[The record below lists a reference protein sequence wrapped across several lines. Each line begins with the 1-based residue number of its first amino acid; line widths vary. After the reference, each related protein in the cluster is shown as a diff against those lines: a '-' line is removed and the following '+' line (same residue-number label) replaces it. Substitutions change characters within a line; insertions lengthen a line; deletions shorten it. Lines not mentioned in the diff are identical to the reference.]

1 MLHLQGP
8 WKRKNLAEYG
18 IVTQCMAPQRVNDQY
33 LTNVLLKINAKV
45 SYCDEC
51 SLTALP
57 LFPFLAFLLLV
68 AYYLLGYK
76 ALVLLYCQTCLIFFL
91 MLQLGG
97 LNSIL
102 AVEHSPSIPIV
113 SKAPTIILGMDVSHG
128 SPGQSDI
135 PSIAA
140 VILILH
146 FSVLSLYLSYY

>member
-1 MLHLQGP
+1 
-8 WKRKNLAEYG
+8 
-18 IVTQCMAPQRVNDQY
+18 MAPQRVNDQY

-57 LFPFLAFLLLV
+57 LFPFLAFLLV
-68 AYYLLGYK
+68 ANYLLGYK
-76 ALVLLYCQTCLIFFL
+76 ALLLLYCQNLFNFL
-91 MLQLGG
+91 FLSYLQLGG

-146 FSVLSLYLSYY
+146 FSVLSLYLKKYY